1 MPGVIGPTLGIIG
14 ALILGQ
20 ASVAANIVSP
30 LLIIVVSITGI
41 GSFAIADYS
50 MSFACRLLRFIYMS
64 VANFLGIFGIS
75 IIAFIQL
82 TLIPSNV

>member
-50 MSFACRLLRFIYMS
+50 MSFACRLLRFISMVY
-64 VANFLGIFGIS
+64 
-75 IIAFIQL
+75 
-82 TLIPSNV
+82 